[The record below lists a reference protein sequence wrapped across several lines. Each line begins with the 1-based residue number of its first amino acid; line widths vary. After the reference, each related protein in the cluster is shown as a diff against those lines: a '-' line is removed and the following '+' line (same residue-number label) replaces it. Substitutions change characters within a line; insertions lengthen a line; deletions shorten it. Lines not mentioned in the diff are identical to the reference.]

1 MNSLRL
7 LSLTCFIL
15 GVIAVAYGVST
26 GEVKIGVFFIIPFL
40 IGSGFYAFMG
50 FLLLFAAFF
59 LFFLGGLKEIE
70 ETPPVIEDIPL
81 EEPVYE
87 KPEKK
92 RFFEGGGVI
101 LIGPIPIVF
110 GSNWKIAIALMFIAI
125 IFILTMLF
133 LNLALAE

>member
-1 MNSLRL
+1 
-7 LSLTCFIL
+7 
-15 GVIAVAYGVST
+15 
-26 GEVKIGVFFIIPFL
+26 
-40 IGSGFYAFMG
+40 
-50 FLLLFAAFF
+50 
-59 LFFLGGLKEIE
+59 
-70 ETPPVIEDIPL
+70 DIPL
-81 EEPVYE
+81 EETVYE

-125 IFILTMLF
+125 IFILTMLL